1 MNKKIT
7 QEDVNQMKYD
17 DALSKLQEISM
28 ALENKQVPI
37 DELTDKVKL
46 ANMLNAHC
54 KKKLENTEKEIQKI
68 IGNDEI

>member
-1 MNKKIT
+1 MIERKNIDKLFDKNEIESIIKNQKTMNEKIT

-46 ANMLNAHC
+46 ANM
-54 KKKLENTEKEIQKI
+54 
-68 IGNDEI
+68 